1 MNREMDLRAMI
12 GRRPEQ
18 DLWRALQDVVTTE
31 TPLDDRTIGRLDS
44 RMQGFLFLQDYV
56 GNRKARIAYARSPH
70 NMPYMR
76 DAAGKPDHLDDED
89 YKKADPSSYHRLARE
104 MDGLAFDQVS
114 IEDAHCCN
122 DLSLLDLFASKQ
134 VIFGSVAVARSRIE
148 TVEEIMA
155 RLRQALDHI
164 DRDRLVVAP
173 DCGLGMLTR
182 DLAVAKLKVM
192 CAAVA
197 EV

>member
-1 MNREMDLRAMI
+1 MD
-12 GRRPEQ
+12 
-18 DLWRALQDVVTTE
+18 DLT
-31 TPLDDRTIGRLDS
+31 
-44 RMQGFLFLQDYV
+44 
-56 GNRKARIAYARSPH
+56 
-70 NMPYMR
+70 
-76 DAAGKPDHLDDED
+76 
-89 YKKADPSSYHRLARE
+89 
-104 MDGLAFDQVS
+104 FDQVS

-122 DLSLLDLFASKQ
+122 DLALLDLFATKQ

-148 TVEEIMA
+148 SVEEVMM

-192 CAAVA
+192 CAAAA